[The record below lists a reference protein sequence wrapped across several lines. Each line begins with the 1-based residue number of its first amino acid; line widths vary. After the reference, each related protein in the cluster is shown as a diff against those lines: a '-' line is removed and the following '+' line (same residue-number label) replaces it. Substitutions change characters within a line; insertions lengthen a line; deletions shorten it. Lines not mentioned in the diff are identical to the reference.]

1 VQVALGDLFFA
12 RKEYGRASAYFD
24 AAIRLDESHARSWF
38 RRGLSRF
45 YRKEFAP
52 AVEDMERAKKLDPLL
67 PSVDTFIDRARRRQL

>member
-1 VQVALGDLFFA
+1 MLPA
-12 RKEYGRASAYFD
+12 
-24 AAIRLDESHARSWF
+24 F

-45 YRKEFAP
+45 YRKEFVP